1 MRTLVIGD
9 IHGALLSLQDVL
21 KKCNYDADNDK
32 LIFVGDYVDG
42 WGQSAEVVDYLIG
55 IYNKA
60 HFNYKGDEKVI
71 FIRGNH
77 DVWCQ
82 RWLNNGEAP
91 IMWTQQGGQSTLDSY
106 VRTALLVEQSHKDF
120 FNNLKDWHIDKDNRL
135 YIHGGWA
142 YQEDKFPN
150 SAKYKTSVG
159 LECHWDRTLLAGAAS
174 ASHGGRHNDNVFNA
188 TKDFKEVF
196 IGHTATKNYFPLQ
209 LCNLWDI
216 DTGCGWGGKLTAM
229 DVDTKE
235 YWQSD
240 FSKDLYPDER
250 GRGVYDR
257 NKQK

>member
-1 MRTLVIGD
+1 MRTIVIGD
-9 IHGALLSLQDVL
+9 IHGALRSLVDVL
-21 KKCNYDADNDK
+21 SKCGYNESEDK

-42 WGQSAEVVDYLIG
+42 WGESAEVIDYLIG
-55 IYNKA
+55 LKQYN
-60 HFNYKGDEKVI
+60 DTIV

-82 RWLNNGEAP
+82 NWLNNGQAP
-91 IMWTQQGGQSTLDSY
+91 IMWTQQGGQATLDSY
-106 VRTALLVEQSHKDF
+106 VRTGLLVEQSHRDF
-120 FNNLKDWHIDKDNRL
+120 FNDLVDWYIDEDNRL

-142 YQEDKFPN
+142 YREDKFPI
-150 SAKYKTSVG
+150 SASYKTSVG

-196 IGHTATKNYFPLQ
+196 IGHTSTIDHLPIQ

-216 DTGCGWGGKLTAM
+216 DSGCGWGGKLTAM
-229 DVDTKE
+229 DVNTKE

-240 FSKDLYPDER
+240 FSKDLYPEER
-250 GRGVYDR
+250 GRGV
-257 NKQK
+257 